1 MLHSKSHRRFK
12 MVRNIEL
19 KDLSSLDDVFQLI
32 KNLKPGEDQ
41 FVLNEDGEPKAAL
54 LSVQD
59 LELLQN
65 AKQNKKEALK
75 ELFST
80 LDAVHERN
88 AHIPEEEVHAD
99 VAEAIA
105 AVRQERRK

>member
-1 MLHSKSHRRFK
+1 

-19 KDLSSLDDVFQLI
+19 KDLSSLDDVLQLI
-32 KNLKPGEDQ
+32 KSLKPGEDQ
-41 FVLNEDGEPKAAL
+41 FLLNEDGQPKAAL

-59 LELLQN
+59 LELLKS

-80 LDAVHERN
+80 MDAVHAHN
-88 AHIPEEEVHAD
+88 AHIPEVEVQAD

-105 AVRQERRK
+105 AVRRERRK